1 MAAATQRIE
10 PPLAL
15 VADDFNLADLLLKRV
30 ANTPACPLFEKDNG
44 DGSWSGIDADTFLTA
59 VTATAKGLIDA
70 GIKPGQAIGI
80 MSHTRYE
87 WVVLDF
93 AIWFAGGVV
102 VPIYES
108 SAPAQLEWI
117 LSNSESVA
125 VFLENEGMYQRFAE
139 VVGSLPSVKQVW
151 RLDQDCLA
159 DLAARGANVSD
170 ETLSERSHV
179 AKKDS
184 LATLI
189 YTSGTTGLP
198 KGCELT
204 HANFV
209 DLSYNAI
216 NALPEV
222 LRDCHRT
229 LLFLPMAHV
238 YARFISVVCIA
249 AGITVAHQD
258 NIKKISESM
267 QSFKPDFLLA
277 VPRVLE
283 KVYNSAEQKAE
294 ANGKGVIFR
303 RAAHVAIKYSSEL
316 QAQAFEGGKGPSI
329 KTRAQFALYNKLV
342 FGKIRAAMGGNLG
355 YAVSGGGPLGERLG
369 HFFRAIGVVVLEGYG
384 LTETTGPAMITRP
397 TTIKIGKVGSSLPG
411 TEGKIADD
419 GEILLRGINLFK
431 GYWRNEA
438 ATKES
443 FVDGWFRTGDLGKID
458 DGGYLSIV
466 GRKKELLVTAG
477 GKNVAPAVLEDPLR
491 AHPLISQAV
500 VIGDRKPFIAALIS
514 LDPEML
520 PMWLTNNGGDKN
532 MSLQDAAESEL
543 VRKEIQH
550 AIERVNRQVSQA
562 ESIRKFEILPI
573 ELTETSGHVTPSMK
587 IKRNAVLND
596 FADVVDRIYGTDDVD
611 TRSNDIKPA

>member
-1 MAAATQRIE
+1 MAATQKRIE
-10 PPLAL
+10 PPLTL
-15 VADDFNLADLLLKRV
+15 VAEDFNLVDLLLKRV
-30 ANTPACPLFEKDNG
+30 ADTPNCPLFERDNR
-44 DGSWSGIDADTFLTA
+44 DGTWSGIQADTFLA
-59 VTATAKGLIDA
+59 DVTATAKGLIDS
-70 GIKPGQAIGI
+70 GIKPGQAVGI

-125 VFLENEGMYQRFAE
+125 VFLENESMYQRFAE
-139 VVGSLPSVKQVW
+139 VIGNLPSVKQVW
-151 RLDQDCLA
+151 RLDQNCLA
-159 DLAARGANVSD
+159 DLAARGASVSD
-170 ETLSERSHV
+170 EILTERSHI
-179 AKKDS
+179 AKKSD

-189 YTSGTTGLP
+189 YTSGTTGMP

-294 ANGKGVIFR
+294 AGGKGVIFR
-303 RAAHVAIKYSSEL
+303 RAAQVAIKYSTEL
-316 QAQAFEGGKGPSI
+316 QAQAFEGGKGPSL

-411 TEGKIADD
+411 TEGKIAED
-419 GEILLRGINLFK
+419 GEILLRGINTFK
-431 GYWRNEA
+431 GYWRNPK
-438 ATKES
+438 ATEET
-443 FVDGWFRTGDLGKID
+443 FIDGWFRSGDLGHID
-458 DGGYLSIV
+458 EEGYLSIV

-477 GKNVAPAVLEDPLR
+477 GKNVAPAALEDPLR

-500 VIGDRKPFIAALIS
+500 VIGDRKPFIAAMIS

-520 PMWLTNNGGDKN
+520 PLWLANNGGDKT
-532 MSLQDAAESEL
+532 MSLQEAAESPL
-543 VRKEIQH
+543 VRNEIQH
-550 AIERVNRQVSQA
+550 AIERANRQVSQA

-573 ELTETSGHVTPSMK
+573 ELTEMSGHVTPSSK
-587 IKRNAVLND
+587 IKRNVVMSD
-596 FADVVDRIYGTDDVD
+596 FEDVVDRIYGKDDVD
-611 TRSNDIKPA
+611 TRAHDIKPA

>member
-1 MAAATQRIE
+1 MAATKKRIE
-10 PPLAL
+10 PDL
-15 VADDFNLADLLLKRV
+15 VLVNDDFNLADLLLKRV
-30 ANTPACPLFEKDNG
+30 ADMPKCPLFEKDNG
-44 DGSWSGIDADTFLTA
+44 DGTWTGIDAQTFYDDVA
-59 VTATAKGLIDA
+59 RTAKGLIES

-117 LSNSESVA
+117 LSNSDSVG
-125 VFLENEGMYQRFAE
+125 VFLENENMYQRFAE
-139 VVGSLPSVKQVW
+139 VVGSLPLVKHVW
-151 RLDQDCLA
+151 RLDKNCLG
-159 DLAARGANVSD
+159 DLAEAGKNVSD
-170 ETLSERSHV
+170 ELLNERAHV
-179 AKKDS
+179 AKKHD

-229 LLFLPMAHV
+229 LLFLPLAHV

-249 AGITVAHQD
+249 AGVTVAHQD

-294 ANGKGVIFR
+294 ANGKGLIFR
-303 RAAHVAIKYSSEL
+303 RAAHVAVEYSKAL
-316 QAQAFEGGKGPSI
+316 QEQAFDGGKGPGI
-329 KTRAQFALYNKLV
+329 KLRAQFALYNKLV
-342 FGKIRAAMGGNLG
+342 FGKIRAAMGGQLG

-369 HFFRAIGVVVLEGYG
+369 HFYRAIGVVVLEGYG

-431 GYWRNEA
+431 GYWRNQA
-438 ATKES
+438 ATDEA

-458 DGGYLSIV
+458 DEGYLSIV

-500 VIGDRKPFIAALIS
+500 VIGDRQPFIAALIS

-520 PMWLTNNGGDKN
+520 PMWLANNGGDKN
-532 MSLQDAAESEL
+532 MSLQDASESEL
-543 VRKEIQH
+543 VRKEIHH
-550 AIERVNRQVSQA
+550 AIERANRQVSQA

-573 ELTETSGHVTPSMK
+573 ELTELSGHVTPSMK
-587 IKRNAVLND
+587 IKRNVVLND
-596 FADVVDRIYGTDDVD
+596 FADVVERIYGTNDVD
-611 TRSNDIKPA
+611 TRANDLKG

>member
-1 MAAATQRIE
+1 
-10 PPLAL
+10 
-15 VADDFNLADLLLKRV
+15 LLTSLIR
-30 ANTPACPLFEKDNG
+30 LFERDNG
-44 DGSWSGIDADTFLTA
+44 DGSWGKIDADAFLTD
-59 VTATAKGLIDA
+59 VTKTAKGLIDS
-70 GIKPGQAIGI
+70 GIKPGQALAI
-80 MSHTRYE
+80 MCHTRYE

-117 LSNSESVA
+117 LANSDSVG
-125 VFLENEGMYQRFAE
+125 VFIENENMYQRFAE
-139 VVGSLPSVKQVW
+139 VVGNLPHVKHVW
-151 RLDQDCLA
+151 RLDQNALD
-159 DLAARGANVSD
+159 DLAMRGVAVTD

-179 AKKDS
+179 AKKHD

-229 LLFLPMAHV
+229 LLFLPLAHV

-249 AGITVAHQD
+249 AGVTVAHQD

-294 ANGKGVIFR
+294 ANGKGLIFR
-303 RAAHVAIKYSSEL
+303 RAAHVAIEYSKAL
-316 QAQAFEGGKGPSI
+316 QAQAFEGGSGPSV
-329 KTRAQFALYNKLV
+329 KQRLQFALYNQLV
-342 FGKIRAAMGGNLG
+342 FGKIRAAMGGQLG

-369 HFFRAIGVVVLEGYG
+369 HFYRAIGVVVLEGYG

-419 GEILLRGINLFK
+419 GEILLKGINLFR
-431 GYWRNEA
+431 GYWRNQQATDEA
-438 ATKES
+438 

-458 DGGYLSIV
+458 EEGYLSIV
-466 GRKKELLVTAG
+466 GRKKNYLSPLVAKTLPQPRL
-477 GKNVAPAVLEDPLR
+477 KTR
-491 AHPLISQAV
+491 C
-500 VIGDRKPFIAALIS
+500 ALI
-514 LDPEML
+514 
-520 PMWLTNNGGDKN
+520 
-532 MSLQDAAESEL
+532 
-543 VRKEIQH
+543 
-550 AIERVNRQVSQA
+550 
-562 ESIRKFEILPI
+562 
-573 ELTETSGHVTPSMK
+573 
-587 IKRNAVLND
+587 
-596 FADVVDRIYGTDDVD
+596 
-611 TRSNDIKPA
+611 RSFHKPL

>member
-1 MAAATQRIE
+1 MAAKTRRIE
-10 PPLAL
+10 PDLTL
-15 VADDFNLADLLLKRV
+15 VADDFTLVDMLLKRV
-30 ANTPACPLFEKDNG
+30 EETPDCKLFERDNG
-44 DGSWSGIDADTFLTA
+44 DGTWSAVEAKKFLSE
-59 VTATAKGLIDA
+59 VRGVAKGLLAA
-70 GIKPGQAIGI
+70 GIKPGQTVGI

-117 LSNSESVA
+117 LANSDSVG
-125 VFLENEGMYQRFAE
+125 VFLENESTFQRFAE
-139 VVGSLPSVKQVW
+139 VVGNLHQVKHVW
-151 RLDQDCLA
+151 RIDQNCLDDLTALGASVTDEVLA
-159 DLAARGANVSD
+159 
-170 ETLSERSHV
+170 ERSQL
-179 AKKDS
+179 AKKTD

-238 YARFISVVCIA
+238 YARFISMVCVA

-258 NIKKISESM
+258 NMKKISESM

-303 RAAHVAIKYSSEL
+303 RAASVAIAYSSAL
-316 QAQAFEGGKGPSI
+316 QDQAFEGGKGPSL
-329 KTRAQFALYNKLV
+329 KVRALFAVYNKLV
-342 FGKIRAAMGGNLG
+342 YGKIRAAMGGELG

-369 HFFRAIGVVVLEGYG
+369 HFFRAIGVTVLEGYG

-397 TTIKIGKVGSSLPG
+397 TTIKIGKVGNSLPG
-411 TEGKIADD
+411 TEGKIAED
-419 GEILLRGINLFK
+419 GEILLRGINTFR
-431 GYWRNEA
+431 GYWRNPA
-438 ATKES
+438 ANAES
-443 FVDGWFRTGDLGKID
+443 FVDGWFRTGDLGKLD
-458 DGGYLSIV
+458 EDGYLSII
-466 GRKKELLVTAG
+466 GRKKEIIVTAG

-500 VIGDRKPFIAALIS
+500 VIGDRKPFVAALIS

-520 PMWLTNNGGDKN
+520 PIWLANNGGDKN
-532 MSLQDAAESEL
+532 MSVQNAGESEL

-550 AIERVNRQVSQA
+550 AIDRVNRHVSQA

-573 ELTETSGHVTPSMK
+573 ELSEGSGHVTPSMK
-587 IKRNAVLND
+587 VKRAAVASD
-596 FADVVDRIYGTDDVD
+596 FAEYVDRIYGTDDVD
-611 TRSNDIKPA
+611 TMAHDIKG

>member
-1 MAAATQRIE
+1 MAATKKRIE
-10 PPLAL
+10 PDL
-15 VADDFNLADLLLKRV
+15 VLVNDDFNLADLLLKRV
-30 ANTPACPLFEKDNG
+30 ADMPKCPLFEKDNG
-44 DGSWSGIDADTFLTA
+44 DGTWTGIDAQTFYDDVA
-59 VTATAKGLIDA
+59 RTAKGLIES

-117 LSNSESVA
+117 LSNSDSVG
-125 VFLENEGMYQRFAE
+125 VFLENENMYQRFAE
-139 VVGSLPSVKQVW
+139 VVGSLPLVKHVW
-151 RLDQDCLA
+151 RLDKNCLGDLA
-159 DLAARGANVSD
+159 DIGKNVSD
-170 ETLSERSHV
+170 ELLNERAHA
-179 AKKDS
+179 AKKHD

-229 LLFLPMAHV
+229 LLFLPLAHV

-249 AGITVAHQD
+249 AGVTVAHQD

-294 ANGKGVIFR
+294 ANGKGLIFR
-303 RAAHVAIKYSSEL
+303 RAAHVAVEYSKAL
-316 QAQAFEGGKGPSI
+316 QEQAFDGGKGPGI
-329 KTRAQFALYNKLV
+329 KLRAQFALYNKLV
-342 FGKIRAAMGGNLG
+342 FGKIRAAMGGQLG

-369 HFFRAIGVVVLEGYG
+369 HFYRAIGVVVLEGYG

-431 GYWRNEA
+431 GYWRNQA
-438 ATKES
+438 ATDEA

-458 DGGYLSIV
+458 DEGYLSIV

-500 VIGDRKPFIAALIS
+500 VIGDRQPFIAALIS

-520 PMWLTNNGGDKN
+520 PMWLANNGGDKN
-532 MSLQDAAESEL
+532 MSLQDASESEL
-543 VRKEIQH
+543 VRKEIHH
-550 AIERVNRQVSQA
+550 AIERANRQVSQA

-573 ELTETSGHVTPSMK
+573 ELTELSGHVTPSMK
-587 IKRNAVLND
+587 IKRNVVLND
-596 FADVVDRIYGTDDVD
+596 FADVVERIYGTNDVD
-611 TRSNDIKPA
+611 TRANDLKG

>member
-1 MAAATQRIE
+1 MAATKKRIE
-10 PPLAL
+10 PPVTL
-15 VADDFNLADLLLKRV
+15 VGDDFNLVDLLLKRV
-30 ANTPACPLFEKDNG
+30 ADQPACPLFEKDNG
-44 DGSWSGIDADTFLTA
+44 DGTWSGIDAEAFLA
-59 VTATAKGLIDA
+59 DVTRTAKGLIET
-70 GIKPGQAIGI
+70 GIKPGQAVAI

-117 LSNSESVA
+117 LSNSDSVA
-125 VFLENEGMYQRFAE
+125 VFLENENMYQRFAE
-139 VVGSLPSVKQVW
+139 VVGSLPLVKHVW
-151 RLDQDCLA
+151 RLDQNCLG
-159 DLAARGANVSD
+159 DLAQRGKDVSQ
-170 ETLSERSHV
+170 ELLTERSHI
-179 AKKDS
+179 AKKHD

-229 LLFLPMAHV
+229 LLFLPLAHV

-249 AGITVAHQD
+249 AGVTVGHQD
-258 NIKKISESM
+258 NIKKIAESM

-294 ANGKGVIFR
+294 ASGKGVIFR
-303 RAAHVAIKYSSEL
+303 RAAHVAIEYSKAL
-316 QAQAFEGGKGPSI
+316 QAQAFEGGAGPSV
-329 KTRAQFALYNKLV
+329 KTRLQFALYNRLV
-342 FGKIRAAMGGNLG
+342 FGKIRAAMGGQLG

-369 HFFRAIGVVVLEGYG
+369 HFYRAIGVVVLEGYG

-411 TEGKIADD
+411 TEGKIAED
-419 GEILLRGINLFK
+419 GEILLRGLNLFR
-431 GYWRNEA
+431 GYWRNQQ
-438 ATKES
+438 ATDES

-458 DGGYLSIV
+458 DEGYLSIV

-520 PMWLTNNGGDKN
+520 PMWLANNGGDKN
-532 MSLQDAAESEL
+532 MSLQAASESEL
-543 VRKEIQH
+543 VRKEIHH
-550 AIERVNRQVSQA
+550 AIERVNRHVSQA

-573 ELTETSGHVTPSMK
+573 ELTELSGHVTPSMK
-587 IKRNAVLND
+587 IKRNVILND

-611 TRSNDIKPA
+611 TRANDIKN

>member
-1 MAAATQRIE
+1 MAATKKRIE
-10 PPLAL
+10 PDL
-15 VADDFNLADLLLKRV
+15 VLVNDDFNLADLLLKRV
-30 ANTPACPLFEKDNG
+30 ADMPKCPLFEKDNG
-44 DGSWSGIDADTFLTA
+44 DGTWTGIDAQTFYDDVA
-59 VTATAKGLIDA
+59 RTAKGLIES

-117 LSNSESVA
+117 LSNSDSVG
-125 VFLENEGMYQRFAE
+125 VFLENENMYQRFAE
-139 VVGSLPSVKQVW
+139 VVGSLPLVKHVW
-151 RLDQDCLA
+151 RLDKNCLGDLA
-159 DLAARGANVSD
+159 DIGKNVSD
-170 ETLSERSHV
+170 ELLNERAHV
-179 AKKDS
+179 AKKHD

-229 LLFLPMAHV
+229 LLFLPLAHV

-249 AGITVAHQD
+249 AGVTVAHQD

-294 ANGKGVIFR
+294 ANGKGLIFR
-303 RAAHVAIKYSSEL
+303 RAAHVAVEYSKAL
-316 QAQAFEGGKGPSI
+316 QEQAFDGGKGPSI
-329 KTRAQFALYNKLV
+329 KLRAQFALYNKLV
-342 FGKIRAAMGGNLG
+342 FGKIRAAMGGQLG

-369 HFFRAIGVVVLEGYG
+369 HFYRAIGVVVLEGYG

-431 GYWRNEA
+431 GYWRNQA
-438 ATKES
+438 ATDEA

-458 DGGYLSIV
+458 DEGYLSIV

-500 VIGDRKPFIAALIS
+500 VIGDRQPFIAALIS

-520 PMWLTNNGGDKN
+520 PMWLANNGGDKN
-532 MSLQDAAESEL
+532 MSLQDASESEL
-543 VRKEIQH
+543 VRKEIHH
-550 AIERVNRQVSQA
+550 AIERANRQVSQA

-573 ELTETSGHVTPSMK
+573 ELTELSGHVTPSMK
-587 IKRNAVLND
+587 IKRNVVLND
-596 FADVVDRIYGTDDVD
+596 FADVVERIYGTNDVD
-611 TRSNDIKPA
+611 TRANDLKG